1 MVMVIMMAL
10 PKLNTEL
17 LVITMLVI
25 LFTVQMMFMVFHIMC
40 METMARMLQL
50 LLFLP
55 SCSSKL
61 LSKKNASPEIHSALQ
76 PTGTN
81 H

>member
-17 LVITMLVI
+17 LVMTMLVI
-25 LFTVQMMFMVFHIMC
+25 LFTVQMMFTVFHIMC
-40 METMARMLQL
+40 MATMARMLQL
-50 LLFLP
+50 LLLLL

-61 LSKKNASPEIHSALQ
+61 LS
-76 PTGTN
+76 
-81 H
+81 